1 MAKKVKLLDATTK
14 YVYTDEFGIMENR
27 VALRLNNYDY
37 SVLEIRENGAPRK
50 LKREDFWDLPKLFNQ
65 DIYYYGNKIIV
76 KEASYG
82 ATSSN
87 VKATLN
93 NYSSFNK
100 LYETYVYE
108 VDSNTS
114 EFLYDYEIEEGML
127 IYYTNSSERG
137 TYKVTELYPQP
148 NNSKNLCRIESLVN
162 GKEIIV
168 PCTSYN
174 ANGKVANTNSML
186 LHKVPYAKYNE
197 RKNELV
203 IFNESI
209 NEKALQPF
217 AECFSQDRTK
227 ANVYW
232 QSIPEAS
239 QYIVALY
246 KYVARDDIKAKL
258 YHLQDYIVERNVCRQ
273 TLDNLAYGEYI
284 VTITAEDRGGN
295 EIAKSRGIRL
305 KWGNLEYES
314 IHFPGFFDKT
324 IENK

>member
-1 MAKKVKLLDATTK
+1 MAKKVKILDANTE
-14 YVYTDEFGIMENR
+14 YVYSDEFGIIQNKI
-27 VALRLNNYDY
+27 ALRLNSYDY
-37 SVLEIRENGAPRK
+37 SSLEIKENGMLRK
-50 LKREDFWDLPKLFNQ
+50 LERRDFWDLPKLFNQ
-65 DIYYYGNKIIV
+65 DIYHYGNKIV
-76 KEASYG
+76 VNEASYG
-82 ATSSN
+82 ATTSKL
-87 VKATLN
+87 KATLD
-93 NYSSFNK
+93 NYGSFDK
-100 LYETYVYE
+100 LYNTYVYE
-108 VDSNTS
+108 LDSNTT
-114 EFLYDYEIEEGML
+114 EFLYDHEIEEGML
-127 IYYTNSSERG
+127 VYYISSNQRG
-137 TYKVTELYPQP
+137 TYKVTDVYPQP
-148 NNSKNLCRIESLVN
+148 NNSKSLCRIESIVTGN
-162 GKEIIV
+162 TVTV

-174 ANGKVANTNSML
+174 ANGKLSSTSNIR
-186 LHKVPYAKYNE
+186 LHKVPYEKYKD

-203 IFNESI
+203 IFNESL
-209 NEKALQPF
+209 NEEALQPF
-217 AECFSQDRTK
+217 AECFSQDRTR

-246 KYVARDDIKAKL
+246 KYVARDDIKTRL

-305 KWGNLEYES
+305 KWGNLEYEN